1 MLNMRSVDPDL
12 TAEARIRDAA
22 LARFPREGFEGTT
35 VRAIAEDAGVS
46 PALVVHHYGS
56 KEGLR
61 RACDTYVIERIHTVK
76 TEAIESDSL
85 TDPSVIAGGF
95 QIAEPLMRYL
105 GWALTTDSAA
115 AARLFDEMVD
125 ESVRLVEL
133 AEEHG
138 AMVAGPDVR
147 TRSAVMLA
155 MQMGALA
162 MQDHLHRA
170 LDMDPLSVE
179 GVMAISRATLELF
192 SGAMFAPGQAEAI
205 GEALDVA
212 IENTRKERSNG

>member
-1 MLNMRSVDPDL
+1 MRSVDGDL

-35 VRAIAEDAGVS
+35 MRAIAEDAGVS
-46 PALVVHHYGS
+46 PALVVHHYES

-61 RACDTYVIERIHTVK
+61 RACDSYVIERIHTVK
-76 TEAIESDSL
+76 GEAIESDSL
-85 TDPSVIAGGF
+85 TDPSVMAGGF

-105 GWALTTDSAA
+105 GWALTTDSDA

-125 ESVRLVEL
+125 ESVRLVML

-147 TRSAVMLA
+147 TRSVVMLS

-162 MQDHLHRA
+162 MRDHLHRA
-170 LDMDPLSVE
+170 LDMDPFSVE

-192 SGAMFAPGQAEAI
+192 SGAMFAPGQAEAMR
-205 GEALDVA
+205 EALEVA
-212 IENTRKERSNG
+212 IENTRKEHSDG

>member
-1 MLNMRSVDPDL
+1 MRSVDGDL

-35 VRAIAEDAGVS
+35 MRAIAEDAGVS
-46 PALVVHHYGS
+46 PALVVHHYES

-61 RACDTYVIERIHTVK
+61 RACDSYVIERIHTVK
-76 TEAIESDSL
+76 GEAIESHSL
-85 TDPSVIAGGF
+85 TDPSVMAGGF

-105 GWALTTDSAA
+105 GWALTTDSDA

-125 ESVRLVEL
+125 ESVRLVML
-133 AEEHG
+133 AAEHG

-147 TRSAVMLA
+147 TRSVVMLS

-162 MQDHLHRA
+162 MRDHLHRA
-170 LDMDPLSVE
+170 LDMDPFSVE

-192 SGAMFAPGQAEAI
+192 SGAMFAPGQAEAMR
-205 GEALDVA
+205 EALEVA
-212 IENTRKERSNG
+212 IENTRKEQSNG

>member
-1 MLNMRSVDPDL
+1 MRSVDGDL

-35 VRAIAEDAGVS
+35 MRAIAEDAGVS
-46 PALVVHHYGS
+46 PALVVHHYES

-61 RACDTYVIERIHTVK
+61 RACDSYVIERIHTVK
-76 TEAIESDSL
+76 GEAIESHSL
-85 TDPSVIAGGF
+85 TDPSVMAGGF

-105 GWALTTDSAA
+105 GWALTTDSDA

-125 ESVRLVEL
+125 ESVRLVML

-147 TRSAVMLA
+147 TRSVVMLS

-162 MQDHLHRA
+162 MRDHLHRA
-170 LDMDPLSVE
+170 LDMDPFSVE

-192 SGAMFAPGQAEAI
+192 SGAMFAPGQAEAMR
-205 GEALDVA
+205 EALEVA
-212 IENTRKERSNG
+212 IENTRKEHSNG